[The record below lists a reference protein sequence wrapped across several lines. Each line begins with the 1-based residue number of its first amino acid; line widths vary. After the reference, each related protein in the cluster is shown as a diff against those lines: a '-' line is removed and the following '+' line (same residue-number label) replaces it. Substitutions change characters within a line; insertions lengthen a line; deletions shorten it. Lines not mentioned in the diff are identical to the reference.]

1 MSNPPQPLSG
11 RPMPLLIVLSGP
23 SGAGKDT
30 VINRMK
36 VLACPLYYV
45 VTMTTRRKREA
56 ERDGVDYHFI
66 SEARFREM
74 LQEGEFLECAQ
85 VYGNWYGTPREQMR
99 QALSRG
105 QDVIIKTD
113 VQGAATIKKM
123 VPQAVFIF
131 LVTPTLDE
139 LEKRLRQ
146 RKTENHFDL
155 ELRLKT
161 ARTELEQLPNFD
173 YVVVNPNDGL
183 DQAVS
188 SIISIVNAEK
198 CRVKQRLVRI

>member
-74 LQEGEFLECAQ
+74 LQEGDFLECAQ
-85 VYGNWYGTPREQMR
+85 VYGNWYGIPREQVR

>member
-1 MSNPPQPLSG
+1 
-11 RPMPLLIVLSGP
+11 MPLLIVLSGP

-36 VLACPLYYV
+36 ALACPLYYV

-85 VYGNWYGTPREQMR
+85 VYGNWYGIPREQVR
-99 QALSRG
+99 RALSRG

-198 CRVKQRLVRI
+198 CRVKQRLVKI

>member
-1 MSNPPQPLSG
+1 
-11 RPMPLLIVLSGP
+11 MPLLIVLSGP

-36 VLACPLYYV
+36 ALACPLYYV

-56 ERDGVDYHFI
+56 ETDGVDYHFI
-66 SEARFREM
+66 SETRFREIC
-74 LQEGEFLECAQ
+74 QQGEFLECAQ
-85 VYGNWYGTPREQMR
+85 VYGNWYGTPREQVR
-99 QALSRG
+99 KALSQG

-113 VQGAATIKKM
+113 VQGAATIRKM

-131 LVTPTLDE
+131 LITPTLDE

-146 RKTENHFDL
+146 RKTENNFDL

-161 ARTELEQLPNFD
+161 AWTELEQLPNFD

-198 CRVKQRLVRI
+198 CRVKQRLVKI

>member
-1 MSNPPQPLSG
+1 VSNPSQPFICQ
-11 RPMPLLIVLSGP
+11 PMPLLIVLSGP

-36 VLACPLYYV
+36 ALACPLYYV
-45 VTMTTRRKREA
+45 VTMTTRCKRAGEK
-56 ERDGVDYHFI
+56 DGIDYHFF
-66 SEARFREM
+66 SETHFREIH
-74 LQEGEFLECAQ
+74 QQGELLECAQ
-85 VYGNWYGTPREQMR
+85 VYGNWYGIPRDQVR
-99 QALSRG
+99 QALSQG

-113 VQGAATIKKM
+113 VQGAATIKKL

-131 LVTPTLDE
+131 LVTPSLDE

-146 RKTENHFDL
+146 RNTENSFGL

-161 ARTELEQLPNFD
+161 TRAEMEQLPNFD

-183 DQAVS
+183 EQAVANIT
-188 SIISIVNAEK
+188 SIIKAEK
-198 CRVKQRLVRI
+198 CRVRQRLVEV